1 MLVAFR
7 SDASL
12 IIGTGHV
19 MRCLT
24 LAEALTARGV
34 RCRFIGRE
42 HPGNLLEMIRQHNFD
57 VHRLPVDLGAVAKD
71 ASTDNGRSSYAA
83 WLGSDW
89 ATDAAQ
95 TRSALGDSGV
105 DWLIVDHYAVDV
117 RWEQSIRPACR
128 NLMVIDDLADRMH
141 DCDLLLDQTLGRDA
155 CNYGHL
161 VPNACTVLTGPRYA
175 LLRSEFAKLRD
186 YSLRRRMVSQFK
198 HLLIAMGGVDEPN
211 ATSRVLE
218 ALKDCP
224 LPDDCRISV
233 VMGRHAL
240 WLNQVRLLA
249 QQMPWATEILVNV
262 RNMAKLMADADLAI
276 GAAGGTAWERCCMGL
291 PSLIVVLAPNQ
302 RAGAA
307 ALAATGST
315 VSLGGVGEVRRT
327 LSPAMQWVLQA
338 GRLPAMSEASRT
350 LADGEGASRVTST
363 ILERK
368 KLN

>member
-24 LAEALTARGV
+24 LAEALTARGL

-42 HPGNLLEMIRQHNFD
+42 HPGNLLEMIRQRNFD
-57 VHRLPVDLGAVAKD
+57 VHLLPADLGAVAKD
-71 ASTDNGRSSYAA
+71 ASTDDERFSYAA

-95 TRSALGDSGV
+95 TRSALGNSGV
-105 DWLIVDHYAVDV
+105 DWLVVDHYAVDV

-141 DCDLLLDQTLGRDA
+141 DCDLLLDQSPGRDA
-155 CNYGHL
+155 CDYAHL
-161 VPNACTVLTGPRYA
+161 VSNDCTVLAGPRYA

-186 YSLRRRMVSQFK
+186 YSLRRRTVSRMK

-211 ATSRVLE
+211 ATSLVLE
-218 ALKDCP
+218 TLKDCP
-224 LPDDCRISV
+224 LPEDCRISV
-233 VMGRHAL
+233 VMGTHAP
-240 WLNQVRLLA
+240 WLDQVRLLA
-249 QQMPWATEILVNV
+249 LDMPWATEVFVNV
-262 RNMAKLMADADLAI
+262 RNMAQLMADADLAI

-291 PSLIVVLAPNQ
+291 PSLIVVLAANQ

-315 VSLGGVGEVRRT
+315 VSLGGVGDVRRT
-327 LSPAMQWVLQA
+327 ISPAIQWVMQA

-350 LADGEGASRVTST
+350 LVDGEGASRVMST
-363 ILERK
+363 MLETK
-368 KLN
+368 KLD

>member
-24 LAEALTARGV
+24 LAEALTARGA

-42 HPGNLLEMIRQHNFD
+42 HPGNLLGMIREHNFD
-57 VHRLPVDLGAVAKD
+57 LHRLPVDLGAVARD
-71 ASTDNGRSSYAA
+71 TSIDDGRSSYAA

-117 RWEQSIRPACR
+117 RWERSIRPACR

-155 CNYGHL
+155 CDYAHL
-161 VPNACTVLTGPRYA
+161 VSDACTVLAGPRYA
-175 LLRSEFAKLRD
+175 LLRSEFAQSRE
-186 YSLRRRMVSQFK
+186 YSLRRRMASRLK

-218 ALKDCP
+218 TLKDCP
-224 LPDDCRISV
+224 LPDDCHISV
-233 VMGRHAL
+233 VMGTHAL

-249 QQMPWATEILVNV
+249 MEMPWATEVFVNV

-276 GAAGGTAWERCCMGL
+276 GAAGGSAWERCCMGL
-291 PSLIVVLAPNQ
+291 PSLTVVLAANQ

-338 GRLPAMSEASRT
+338 GRLPAMSEAARSI
-350 LADGEGASRVTST
+350 ADGEGAGRVMATMC
-363 ILERK
+363 EGK
-368 KLN
+368 KLD